1 MVKVVLGFLG
11 FYCVMINL
19 LILYYKAINVSK
31 IVRSLHFKLPRSRYY
46 YQAKVS
52 NKPISDTTNSM
63 IQSMRKISIETG
75 YTYGKRIIWVNDC
88 PERTRRL
95 PFLGFHYPF

>member
-1 MVKVVLGFLG
+1 MITKMNKVHECCNTREL
-11 FYCVMINL
+11 CQL
-19 LILYYKAINVSK
+19 L
-31 IVRSLHFKLPRSRYY
+31 KLPRSRYY

-75 YTYGKRIIWVNDC
+75 YTYGKR
-88 PERTRRL
+88 RL
-95 PFLGFHYPF
+95 KHYLNTKPNRYLCCSKPNEEG